1 MENEIKVKQ
10 LLEENN
16 KLKEELEKTHKLLEE
31 YNELTKEEINAY
43 KDFVEG
49 FVDRRYID
57 SSTRVYS
64 RDFFDKIFFLLLETA
79 FEKGNNYGL
88 IIVKIP
94 ELENLK
100 FEGEAHKSPEM
111 EIGRVLRNNVRLP
124 LDIIMRYSKTTFAIV
139 IPDITEVELGKI
151 SERIIYQLK
160 NFVSNP
166 EEIDFY
172 TFYLPKDLTTTKDI
186 LNYFA

>member
-1 MENEIKVKQ
+1 MDNEIKVKQ

-16 KLKEELEKTHKLLEE
+16 KLREELEKTNRLLEE
-31 YNELTKEEINAY
+31 YNEFSKEEISAY

-49 FVDRRYID
+49 FVDRKYID

-64 RDFFDKIFFLLLETA
+64 REFFDKIFFLLLETA

-88 IIVKIP
+88 LIIKIP
-94 ELENLK
+94 ELEDLK
-100 FEGEAHKSPEM
+100 YDGETHKSPEM

-124 LDIIMRYSKTTFAIV
+124 LDIIMRYSKTTFSII
-139 IPDITEVELGKI
+139 IPDITEIELSKI
-151 SERIIYQLK
+151 SDRIIYQLK
-160 NFVSNP
+160 SFVNNP
-166 EEIDFY
+166 DDIEYYE
-172 TFYLPKDLTTTKDI
+172 FYLPRDLTTTKDI